1 MSQKNIRTEIV
12 ERFESSG
19 KSELDKFE
27 FKNTIGQG
35 NFGKVK
41 LAVYLPT
48 NEKVA
53 IKILNKMN
61 LF

>member
-48 NEKVA
+48 N
-53 IKILNKMN
+53 
-61 LF
+61 